1 MEKKEFSLKK
11 LSWKKL
17 SMDKI
22 VLIIAAGAVLLL
34 ISLPGGKDK
43 VPAADEQ
50 TIGESSQYGSSQSYE
65 EALEEKLKAVLE
77 NMEGVGEAEVMITLK
92 ASGEKVLDKNTDYQK
107 SQVTEED
114 AQGGMRIT
122 DEESRKED
130 TVLSGGS
137 SGGQEPYVV
146 QEKRPEVEGVVVLAE
161 GADSPETVSE
171 INEAL
176 QALFDISPHKIKV
189 LKRKN
194 DSG

>member
-1 MEKKEFSLKK
+1 M
-11 LSWKKL
+11 
-17 SMDKI
+17 
-22 VLIIAAGAVLLL
+22 
-34 ISLPGGKDK
+34 
-43 VPAADEQ
+43 
-50 TIGESSQYGSSQSYE
+50 
-65 EALEEKLKAVLE
+65 EEKLKAVLE

-137 SGGQEPYVV
+137 SGSQEPYVV

-161 GADSPETVSE
+161 GGDSPETVSE